1 MKRCPTCQN
10 TYPDDY
16 QTCPRDQ
23 SMLADLTPEI
33 VPGTVLRGKYE
44 VISPIGS
51 GGMAIVYKVRHKA
64 FQEVAAI
71 KVVHAQFMHD
81 PDFIKRFRNE
91 AIVARQLKHPNAV
104 RIDDFDYTEDGRPFI
119 VMEYVEGLSLYE
131 IRHEHPGPWPV
142 ERCFNIVSQAA
153 EALGAA
159 HALGIVHRDIK
170 PSNILLLLGANGAG
184 QVKVLDFGIA
194 KVGDRSFA
202 GMTSVLTQ
210 QSLIIGTP
218 EYMSPEQASGGAES
232 AVDRRA
238 DLYSLGMVLYEMLTG
253 THPFKAD
260 TPMGML
266 IQQLNAAPPPLEAC
280 GAAIPQAVCALV
292 LKTLQKNPND
302 RFQTAGELL
311 AAMRDPEGWY
321 SRQAQAF
328 ATSAPPVAP
337 VAVAPPPAP
346 VPAPSA
352 PEPAATA
359 VFSSA
364 PTIPFTPVTTA
375 PPMPP
380 PQAPLPPATP
390 PPMAP
395 VPAAAPPPVASA
407 PASPAAWPV
416 NQPPQPR
423 AKSSSS
429 SGTKIL
435 VAVAIVLVVL
445 AAAGVAVLKLRAP
458 ASTTTTPAANVTQQ
472 AASDPAPADA
482 SAASEGAAQAID
494 PAMQQKIDKLVASG
508 NRYLASKD
516 FDIATQFFEQAVA
529 LDKANAQAQAGLM
542 VAQAGSSAR

>member
-1 MKRCPTCQN
+1 MKRCPACQN

-23 SMLADLTPEI
+23 SVLTDLTPEI

-44 VISPIGS
+44 VISAIGS

-119 VMEYVEGLSLYE
+119 VMEFVEGLSLYE
-131 IRHEHPGPWPV
+131 IRHEHSGPWPV

-170 PSNILLLLGANGAG
+170 PSNILLLLGAKGEG

-218 EYMSPEQASGGAES
+218 EYMSPEQASGGAEG
-232 AVDRRA
+232 AVDGRA

-253 THPFKAD
+253 VHPFKAD

-280 GAAIPQAVCALV
+280 GATIPPAVCALV
-292 LKTLQKNPND
+292 LKLLQKNPND
-302 RFQTAGELL
+302 RFQSAAELL
-311 AAMRDPEGWY
+311 AAIRDPEGWY
-321 SRQAQAF
+321 SQQQQ
-328 ATSAPPVAP
+328 TSAPPQEIQPPPVPAQTASAPAFEPVATAVFAP
-337 VAVAPPPAP
+337 AAVEASAAAQTVPFAPVAAPQQTIAPPSPPTPLPAVSVAVAPSP
-346 VPAPSA
+346 V
-352 PEPAATA
+352 
-359 VFSSA
+359 
-364 PTIPFTPVTTA
+364 
-375 PPMPP
+375 
-380 PQAPLPPATP
+380 
-390 PPMAP
+390 
-395 VPAAAPPPVASA
+395 AAAPPP
-407 PASPAAWPV
+407 AWPV
-416 NQPPQPR
+416 SQPPPQAS
-423 AKSSSS
+423 AKSSSA
-429 SGTKIL
+429 GKIL
-435 VAVAIVLVVL
+435 LIAVVVL
-445 AAAGVAVLKLRAP
+445 LVLAGGGVAAWKLRAP
-458 ASTTTTPAANVTQQ
+458 SPIAPAANVTPPP
-472 AASDPAPADA
+472 SDTAPSVAPAVSD
-482 SAASEGAAQAID
+482 GAAQAVD
-494 PAMQQKIDKLVASG
+494 AATQQKIDTLIAGG

-516 FDIATQFFEQAVA
+516 FDIATQFFEQAIS
-529 LDKANAQAQAGLM
+529 LDKANAQAQAGLVM
-542 VAQAGSSAR
+542 AQAGSSAP